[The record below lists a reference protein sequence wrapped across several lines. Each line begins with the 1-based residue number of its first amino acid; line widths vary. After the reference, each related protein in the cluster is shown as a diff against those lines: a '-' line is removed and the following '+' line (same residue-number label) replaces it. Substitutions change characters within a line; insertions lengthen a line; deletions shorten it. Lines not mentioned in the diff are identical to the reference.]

1 MDMKSKTH
9 IVVLR
14 MKEIIYTAIFLLFI
28 ILLVVL
34 LIFMFGGRKKEA
46 PSTTTS
52 QTAETAISQTQAP
65 ISATSSDHQNTA
77 GPSQSMGKYVPG
89 MYTSSIVLGDSVVD
103 VAVTVDSDHINSVS
117 LVNLSE
123 AIATMYPLLETCTQD
138 ISRQLQKNT
147 AIDQISYD
155 TSNQYTFQII
165 MQAVI
170 QALEQAENPS

>member
-52 QTAETAISQTQAP
+52 QTAISQTQAP
-65 ISATSSDHQNTA
+65 ISASSSDQQNTA
-77 GPSQSMGKYVPG
+77 QPQTMGKYVPG

-103 VAVTVDSDHINSVS
+103 VAVAVDSNHINSVS

-123 AIATMYPLLETCTQD
+123 AVATMYPLLETCTQD
-138 ISRQLQKNT
+138 ISMQLQKNT

-155 TSNQYTFQII
+155 TSNQYTFQIL
-165 MQAVI
+165 MQAVT
-170 QALEQAENPS
+170 QALAQAENPS